1 MKKGMQLLG
10 LILAVIF
17 VMQSSESQEA
27 LASSTLD
34 KLNQAQQEKNET
46 EGKLNE
52 KKEELSGLQDT
63 KNTLQGQLNSFN
75 AELTKITDNL
85 EALEEK
91 IRLKEEDIEKT
102 RIDLEEARETEAW
115 QYDCMKKR
123 IKFMYEQGE
132 SAYLELLFSSE
143 SFADFINKT
152 DYVNQI
158 SEYDRNQLLEF
169 QETKERIEEEEAL
182 LVSQKAELD
191 SYHEEV
197 VKEQNKF
204 ASLVGSTQNNL
215 NANAN
220 DIAAAEQAA
229 LEYEAKIKEQENTIA
244 ALRKQY
250 EAELALSR
258 LAANSVWRDISQ
270 VNFVEGDRY
279 LLASI
284 IYCEAGGEPYEGQVA
299 VGSVVINRVL
309 SSRYPDT
316 VAGVIYQRKQ
326 FSPVGS
332 GRLAIAL
339 QQGKATPSCY
349 QAADEAMSGRS
360 NVDNCLYFR
369 TPIEGVTPRYQIG
382 GHIFY

>member
-10 LILAVIF
+10 LILAVVF

-91 IRLKEEDIEKT
+91 IRLKEEEIEKT
-102 RIDLEEARETEAW
+102 RIDLEEARETEEW

-169 QETKERIEEEEAL
+169 QETKEQIEEEEAL

>member
-10 LILAVIF
+10 LILIVAF
-17 VMQSSESQEA
+17 VLQSSKPQEA
-27 LASSTLD
+27 LASSTLE

-52 KKEELSGLQDT
+52 KKEELNGLQDA
-63 KNTLQGQLNSFN
+63 KNTLQVQLDGFNS
-75 AELTKITDNL
+75 ELKKVTNSL
-85 EALEEK
+85 EELEEK
-91 IRLKEEDIEKT
+91 IRLKEDDIEKT
-102 RIDLEEARETEAW
+102 RKELEEARATEEW

-143 SFADFINKT
+143 SFADFVNKT

-158 SEYDRNQLLEF
+158 SEYDRSQLLAF

-182 LVSQKAELD
+182 LVSQKEELD
-191 SYHEEV
+191 SYHEDV
-197 VKEQNKF
+197 LKEQNRF
-204 ASLVGSTQNNL
+204 ASLVGSARSNL

-220 DIAAAEQAA
+220 EIAAAEQAA

-270 VNFVEGDRY
+270 VNFEEGDRY

-284 IYCEAGGEPYEGQVA
+284 IYCEAGGESYEGKVA

-316 VAGVIYQRKQ
+316 VAGVIYQNKQ

-332 GRLAIAL
+332 GRFAIAL
-339 QQGKATPSCY
+339 QQGKATQSCY

-360 NVDNCLYFR
+360 NVENCLYFR

>member
-1 MKKGMQLLG
+1 MDGFNSELKKVTNSL
-10 LILAVIF
+10 
-17 VMQSSESQEA
+17 
-27 LASSTLD
+27 
-34 KLNQAQQEKNET
+34 
-46 EGKLNE
+46 
-52 KKEELSGLQDT
+52 EE
-63 KNTLQGQLNSFN
+63 
-75 AELTKITDNL
+75 
-85 EALEEK
+85 LEEK
-91 IRLKEEDIEKT
+91 IRLKEDDIEKT
-102 RIDLEEARETEAW
+102 RKELEEARATEEW

-143 SFADFINKT
+143 SFADFVNKT

-158 SEYDRNQLLEF
+158 SEYDRSQLLAF

-182 LVSQKAELD
+182 LVSQKEELD
-191 SYHEEV
+191 SYHEDV
-197 VKEQNKF
+197 LKEQNRF
-204 ASLVGSTQNNL
+204 ASLVGSARSNL

-220 DIAAAEQAA
+220 EIAAAEQAA

-270 VNFVEGDRY
+270 VNFEEGDRY

-284 IYCEAGGEPYEGQVA
+284 IYCEAGGESYEGKVA

-316 VAGVIYQRKQ
+316 VAGVIYQNKQ

-332 GRLAIAL
+332 GRFAIAL
-339 QQGKATPSCY
+339 QQGKATQSCY

-360 NVDNCLYFR
+360 NVENCLYFR